1 MYAKILV
8 PVDGSEASLRAL
20 QEAVALAKDHGAT
33 LRLLHILKTPLLNY
47 RFSSDDLAPAE
58 VVAASFRIGH
68 EILEAA
74 EQTARREGVAV
85 QATLSGPTDRA
96 AASVILAEARDAGA
110 ELIVMA
116 VHPRCNLSGI
126 GRDAAE
132 VLSES
137 PVPVLLVRAAAAA
150 ASARG
155 THAVA
160 GASAAPAV
168 PVSAPS

>member
-8 PVDGSEASLRAL
+8 PVDGSEASVRAL

-33 LRLLHILKTPLLNY
+33 LRLLHILKMPTLNY
-47 RFSSDDLAPAE
+47 GFSSDDLSPAE
-58 VVAASFRIGH
+58 VVAASCRIGR
-68 EILEAA
+68 EIIEAA
-74 EQTARREGVAV
+74 EQTARRSGIAV
-85 QATLSGPTDRA
+85 QATLSGPTDRT
-96 AASVILAEARDAGA
+96 AASVILAEALDAGA

-137 PVPVLLVRAAAAA
+137 PVPVLLVRAAAAQ
-150 ASARG
+150 ASAREPR
-155 THAVA
+155 AVA
-160 GASAAPAV
+160 GASAARAA